1 MRKARGGDA
10 EALSWLYQQYNRGM
24 FNICT
29 RMTGTRSDAE
39 DILQES
45 FITAFQK
52 LHQLKEDH
60 LFGGWL
66 RKIVVSECIRFA
78 KQTFYWNDWQ
88 EHYDDLFD
96 DEVDEAWWQMVSP
109 ELIQQEIKLLPDG
122 CRQIFNLYA
131 LEDYS
136 HKEIAGLLGISDGT
150 SKSQYQRARLLLKER
165 LTKKI
170 TEHGSI

>member
-1 MRKARGGDA
+1 
-10 EALSWLYQQYNRGM
+10 M

-39 DILQES
+39 DILQEA
-45 FITAFQK
+45 FIIAFQK

-60 LFGGWL
+60 QFGGWL
-66 RKIVVSECIRFA
+66 RKIVMTECIRFA

-88 EHYDDLFD
+88 EQYDELSDDTD
-96 DEVDEAWWQMVSP
+96 DEDWWQLVSP

-136 HKEIAGLLGISDGT
+136 HKEIAGLLGISDST
-150 SKSQYQRARLLLKER
+150 SKSQYQRARQLLKER
-165 LTKKI
+165 LTKKV
-170 TEHGSI
+170 TENGSF